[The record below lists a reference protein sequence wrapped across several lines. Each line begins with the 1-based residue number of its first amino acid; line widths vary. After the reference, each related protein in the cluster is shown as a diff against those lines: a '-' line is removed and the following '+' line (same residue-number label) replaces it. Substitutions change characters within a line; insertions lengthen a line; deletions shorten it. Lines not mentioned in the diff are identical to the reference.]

1 MSLNIKKPLNIK
13 IHLNLRIS
21 QSLEMSLDIKIP
33 PNVRIPLNT
42 KNSFKYKNISEYKNC
57 NFVPYQPQSILASAC
72 SIVKKEILFCKFCR
86 ICKNN
91 FFNRTTSVV
100 TSEVIR

>member
-42 KNSFKYKNISEYKNC
+42 KNSFKYKIYLNIKTVILYHISHNRFWPQPAALLKRRFFFV
-57 NFVPYQPQSILASAC
+57 NFAKF
-72 SIVKKEILFCKFCR
+72 VKITFLIEQRRWLPLK
-86 ICKNN
+86 
-91 FFNRTTSVV
+91 
-100 TSEVIR
+100 